1 MKIFAAVI
9 LFAIYLNVPAVA
21 VREFGVPF
29 MAGAALPLLLLIPFA
44 HAILVRGEPL
54 RLPGLLMVGFVL
66 LLVHATSAYFAVRP
80 DESFD
85 RVMEWALEGVL
96 LTALIVNVFRTRA
109 DAIAAVQ
116 AVVAAGA
123 VMGAIVLL
131 QQLLGATDSNFM
143 GFGQLDAALVNDDGS
158 LQRRLAGPIGETNR
172 FAQVM
177 AVLIPVS
184 AALAITSQGAARLG
198 YWGLTALITAGMALA
213 FSRGVVVALALA
225 VPFALLFNLLKLR
238 HVLVG
243 VFSALLLLL
252 MLPSYAERVISI
264 GDVAVQTLG
273 LSPHG
278 LRNADGAARGRL
290 TEMKATAM
298 VFADHPLLGAGP
310 GMAQVL
316 YQDYAPV
323 VGGKVRPGEREAHN
337 LYLQL
342 AAETG
347 IIGLILFATI
357 IGFAFNGLERARKRL
372 ATKDHR
378 LWGLACGLELALIIY
393 LGTSL
398 FLHSAYIRYLW
409 MLLGLCVI
417 VSSAD
422 RLPLLIRL
430 LGRVLAET
438 ARSVRTRESAGE
450 AQHGR

>member
-1 MKIFAAVI
+1 MKVFAAIV

-29 MAGAALPLLLLIPFA
+29 FAGAAIPLLLAIPLA
-44 HAILVRGEPL
+44 HSLVVRGEPL
-54 RLPGLLMVGFVL
+54 RLPGLLIAGMIL
-66 LLVHATSAYFAVRP
+66 LAVHAVSAYFAVRP

-85 RVMEWALEGVL
+85 RVLEWALEGVL

-109 DAIAAVQ
+109 DAIAAVV
-116 AVVAAGA
+116 AVVTAGA

-131 QQLLGATDSNFM
+131 QQALDATDSDFF
-143 GFGQLDAALVNDDGS
+143 GFGQLDAELVSDQGT

-172 FAQVM
+172 FAQIM
-177 AVLIPVS
+177 AVLIPMA
-184 AALAITSQGAARLG
+184 AALAITSRGLQRLG
-198 YWGLTALITAGMALA
+198 YWFMTALITGGMALA
-213 FSRGVVVALALA
+213 FSRGVIVALVLA

-238 HVLVG
+238 HVAFG
-243 VFSALLLLL
+243 LLGGLLL
-252 MLPSYAERVISI
+252 MLMLPHYAERVVSI
-264 GDVAVQTLG
+264 GDVAIQTLG

-290 TEMKATAM
+290 TEMKSTAL

-316 YQDYAPV
+316 YADYAPV
-323 VGGKVRPGEREAHN
+323 VGGKVRPGQREAHN

-347 IIGLILFATI
+347 IIGLAVFATVI
-357 IGFAFNGLERARKRL
+357 VFAFSGLERARKRL
-372 ATKDHR
+372 AARDYR
-378 LWGLACGLELALIIY
+378 LWGLACGMELALIIY

-417 VSSAD
+417 VASAD
-422 RLPLLIRL
+422 RLPLLIHL
-430 LGRVLAET
+430 LGRMLAET
-438 ARSVRTRESAGE
+438 VRSVRSREVAGE
-450 AQHGR
+450 PEQGR